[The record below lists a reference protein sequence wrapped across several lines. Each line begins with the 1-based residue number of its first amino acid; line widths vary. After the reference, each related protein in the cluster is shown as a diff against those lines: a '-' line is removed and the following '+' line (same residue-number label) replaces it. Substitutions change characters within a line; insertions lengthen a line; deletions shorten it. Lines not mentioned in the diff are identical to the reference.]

1 MSLCVCVY
9 TLISQNLALRQRL
22 WNINNLQPNDE
33 GNVSSESHNSLET
46 MNPNII
52 TSKLINKRIAKLQQ
66 ETDICVI
73 IALDL

>member
-1 MSLCVCVY
+1 MCVY

-33 GNVSSESHNSLET
+33 GNVSSESHNCLET

-66 ETDICVI
+66 ETDICAI